1 MIKERDTTVDYVRCV
16 AIISIVCWHIM
27 RCFFD
32 KSINGALH
40 FVQTYSVPLF
50 FLLSGYVADLTRN
63 RIVDNEFLH
72 FLKRKTETLLVPFLV
87 WSLLIYQFIDNP
99 IPPLSTPIYFFTELL
114 AQPDMGAWFLMSLFC
129 IQIVCY
135 PIVRY
140 SKWYWWGA
148 LILILIG
155 SQFLFQSFF
164 YNNIYHYI
172 CFLAG
177 IIIARYRSFVIT
189 DIIATLSIIVFVV
202 AEIMYPHP
210 ILVTI
215 PLGVALLY
223 ASSFVNSEGM
233 ISKLALQIGQNS
245 LAVYLIHFYFVWY
258 FAEPF
263 INVSG
268 FRATPVLFLVVVV
281 SFVVSIICVYVS
293 KIICCFPYLGY
304 ILFGKKLK

>member
-1 MIKERDTTVDYVRCV
+1 MIKERDTTVDYVRCL

-27 RCFFD
+27 KSYFD
-32 KSINGALH
+32 DSINGVLH

-50 FLLSGYVADLTRN
+50 FLLSGYVADLTRS
-63 RIVDNEFLH
+63 RIVDNGFLH
-72 FLKRKTETLLVPFLV
+72 FFKRKTETLLVPFLV

-99 IPPLSTPIYFFTELL
+99 APKNFSLTELL
-114 AQPDMGAWFLMSLFC
+114 AQPDRGAWFLMSLFC
-129 IQIVCY
+129 VQIVCY
-135 PIVRY
+135 PVVKY
-140 SKWYWWGA
+140 LKWYLWGA
-148 LILILIG
+148 LILLLIG

-177 IIIARYRSFVIT
+177 IIIARYRSLVIT
-189 DIIATLSIIVFVV
+189 DIIATLSIIIFVV

-210 ILVTI
+210 VLVTI

-223 ASSFVNSEGM
+223 ASSFVNSERM
-233 ISKLALQIGQNS
+233 ISKFALQIGQNS

-268 FRATPVLFLVVVV
+268 YRATPVLFVVVAV

-304 ILFGKKLK
+304 FLLGKKIK

>member
-1 MIKERDTTVDYVRCV
+1 MMRERDTTVDYVRCV

-32 KSINGALH
+32 NSINGALH

-50 FLLSGYVADLTRN
+50 FLLSGYVADLTRS
-63 RIVDNEFLH
+63 RIVDNGFLY
-72 FLKRKTETLLVPFLV
+72 FLKRKAETLLVPFLV

-99 IPPLSTPIYFFTELL
+99 APPNFSLKELL
-114 AQPDMGAWFLMSLFC
+114 VQPDRGAWFLMSLFC

-135 PIVRY
+135 PVVRY
-140 SKWYWWGA
+140 SKWYWWGV
-148 LILILIG
+148 LILILFG

-164 YNNIYHYI
+164 YNNIYHYT
-172 CFLAG
+172 CFMAG
-177 IIIARYRSFVIT
+177 MIIARYRSLVVT
-189 DIIATLSIIVFVV
+189 DITATLSIIVFVV
-202 AEIMYPHP
+202 ADIMYPHP

-215 PLGVALLY
+215 PLGVVLLY
-223 ASSFVNSEGM
+223 ASSLINSERM
-233 ISKLALQIGQNS
+233 ISKFALQIGQNS

-268 FRATPVLFLVVVV
+268 FRATPVLFLVFVV

-293 KIICCFPYLGY
+293 KIICCFPYLGH